1 MGGGLMRNTLLVLW
15 LFTGIVMTASM
26 GLAGEGQQLTDVIE
40 NLETLIDQIGTT
52 EASIQEN
59 IRQLAEEE
67 AALQERIDEET
78 APQTLMALQR
88 QRMEIQQR
96 KEGFEQKQEEIQL
109 LLRKTKEKLSR
120 IREKAEAFS
129 DP

>member
-1 MGGGLMRNTLLVLW
+1 MRNTLLVLW

-78 APQTLMALQR
+78 APKPLWRFNDNGWKSNSGRRALNKNR
-88 QRMEIQQR
+88 RRSSYCSENKGEIEQNQR
-96 KEGFEQKQEEIQL
+96 K
-109 LLRKTKEKLSR
+109 SR
-120 IREKAEAFS
+120 SFF
-129 DP
+129 